1 MHTFSFPHRVA
12 ELARQVES
20 WGFAGLQVG
29 DSQSLNADVWME
41 LALAAAATERIAL
54 GPGVTNPVTRHL
66 AVTASCAATLQAES
80 GGRAVL
86 GIGRGDTA
94 LAQIGRRPVS
104 PPELERA
111 LVALQGY
118 LRGEHVSRDGARSR
132 IGWIGADGEPKVPVC
147 VAASGPR
154 VIEVA
159 ARHADR
165 IDLAVGAEPGR
176 LRAAIER
183 ARRGGGE
190 GEPSLGAFLNVAV
203 HRDQAVARDL
213 IRGSAGIL
221 ATFAAPHAA
230 RLDDDFIDRFALA
243 GPPKQILEQLA
254 ELARMGIARLVMMP
268 GSLDADPAAVAES
281 NAMFAEE
288 VLPDLLS
295 LRA

>member
-1 MHTFSFPHRVA
+1 MA

-41 LALAAAATERIAL
+41 LALAAAATSRIAL

-94 LAQIGRRPVS
+94 LTQLGRRPVS

-111 LVALQGY
+111 LVALKGY
-118 LRGEHVSRDGARSR
+118 LSGEPVSLDGARSE
-132 IGWIGADGEPKVPVC
+132 IGWIRGDGEPEVPVC

-165 IDLAVGAEPGR
+165 IDLAMGADTTR
-176 LRAAIER
+176 LQVAIEQARSAADGR
-183 ARRGGGE
+183 AL
-190 GEPSLGAFLNVAV
+190 SLGAFLNVAV
-203 HRDQAVARDL
+203 HRDRATARDL

-221 ATFAAPHAA
+221 STFAAPDGA
-230 RLDDDFIDRFALA
+230 RLDDDFLDHFALA
-243 GPPKQILEQLA
+243 GRPDEVLERLA
-254 ELARMGIARLVMMP
+254 ELAGIGVERLVMMP
-268 GSLDADPAAVAES
+268 GTLDADPAAVAES

-288 VLPDLLS
+288 VLPELAGLG
-295 LRA
+295 A

>member
-20 WGFAGLQVG
+20 WGFAGMQVG

-94 LAQIGRRPVS
+94 LTQIGRRPVS

-118 LRGEHVSRDGARSR
+118 LRGEDVALDGARSR
-132 IGWIGADGEPKVPVC
+132 IGWIGAEGEPKVPVS

-165 IDLAVGAEPGR
+165 IDLAVGAEPDR
-176 LRAAIER
+176 LRVAIEQ
-183 ARRGGGE
+183 ARRASE
-190 GEPSLGAFLNVAV
+190 GREPSLGAFLNVAV
-203 HRDQAVARDL
+203 HRDRAVARDL

-221 ATFAAPHAA
+221 AMFAAPRAA
-230 RLDDDFIDRFALA
+230 SLDDDFIDRFALA
-243 GPPKQILEQLA
+243 GPPDRVLEQLA
-254 ELARMGIARLVMMP
+254 ELARMGVNRLLMMP
-268 GSLDADPAAVAES
+268 GTLNADPEAVAES

-288 VLPDLLS
+288 VLPELS
-295 LRA
+295 RLAA

>member
-29 DSQSLNADVWME
+29 DSEILNADVWME
-41 LALAAAATERIAL
+41 LALAAGATKRIAL

-66 AVTASCAATLQAES
+66 SVTASCAATLQAES

-86 GIGRGDTA
+86 GVGRGDTA
-94 LAQIGRRPVS
+94 LTRIGRRPVS

-118 LRGEHVSRDGARSR
+118 LRGEDVSLDGARSR
-132 IGWIGADGEPKVPVC
+132 IAWVGADAGPKVPVS

-165 IDLAVGAEPGR
+165 IDLAVGAEPDR
-176 LRAAIER
+176 LRVAIER
-183 ARRGGGE
+183 ARRASHG

-203 HRDQAVARDL
+203 HRDRAVARDL

-221 ATFAAPHAA
+221 ATFAAPHGA
-230 RLDDDFIDRFALA
+230 RLDDDFIDRFTLA
-243 GPPKQILEQLA
+243 GPPDEVLERLA
-254 ELARMGIARLVMMP
+254 VLARMGIRRLLVMP
-268 GSLDADPAAVAES
+268 GSLDADSGAVAES
-281 NAMFAEE
+281 NAMFADE
-288 VLPDLLS
+288 VLPELGGL
-295 LRA
+295 AT